1 MQIRPFHGRRHS
13 RKTGTYP
20 YGTGLLLLS
29 IVLGLGAC
37 ERRHRPVYALIIK
50 GTAVIHWQTVHA
62 GAVAAAREAGVDIAY
77 NGPAMES
84 DFSRQ
89 IAILDDLINRRVD
102 GILLAP
108 SDGVALVPA
117 IRRAKQAGI
126 PLTLIDSG
134 AQTEDFVSFVGT
146 DNYAGGVLAARR
158 LAQILGGHGRI
169 AMIAGIPG
177 GEATIARE
185 RGFTNTLTK
194 QFPALGLV
202 AWQYGMCDRARSLAV
217 TEDILAGHPSLSG
230 IFSSNEAGTIGV
242 SQAVKE
248 RELIGK
254 IKIVGF
260 DTSPSLVDD
269 LKSNIIDSLILQDP
283 FQMGYQGLKTLLNY
297 KSGQKFAKE
306 IDFPPVLAT
315 RENLSEAKIQKLVNP
330 DIERY
335 VKD

>member
-1 MQIRPFHGRRHS
+1 
-13 RKTGTYP
+13 
-20 YGTGLLLLS
+20 
-29 IVLGLGAC
+29 
-37 ERRHRPVYALIIK
+37 
-50 GTAVIHWQTVHA
+50 VIHWQTVHA

-158 LAQILGGHGRI
+158 LAQTLGGHGRI

-185 RGFTNTLTK
+185 QGFTNTLTK
-194 QFPALGLV
+194 QFPDLGLV

-217 TEDILAGHPSLSG
+217 RNFLLQRGRYNKGLTPIGNRVYDFA
-230 IFSSNEAGTIGV
+230 NNQVGTP
-242 SQAVKE
+242 
-248 RELIGK
+248 
-254 IKIVGF
+254 GF
-260 DTSPSLVDD
+260 
-269 LKSNIIDSLILQDP
+269 
-283 FQMGYQGLKTLLNY
+283 GLPGT
-297 KSGQKFAKE
+297 Q
-306 IDFPPVLAT
+306 PVLGT
-315 RENLSEAKIQKLVNP
+315 FLQE
-330 DIERY
+330 
-335 VKD
+335 VKQHAYQQGICHSHGLLEGKANQDRR